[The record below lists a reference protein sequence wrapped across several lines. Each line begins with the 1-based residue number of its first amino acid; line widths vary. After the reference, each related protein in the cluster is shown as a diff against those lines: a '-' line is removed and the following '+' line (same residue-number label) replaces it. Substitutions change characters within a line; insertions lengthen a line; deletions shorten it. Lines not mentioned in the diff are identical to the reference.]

1 MKYFVTNYVAPGA
14 QPAYGT
20 SEFDALVAEYSGV
33 AERTRDIATILAGE
47 GLQDVANATTLRGRG
62 GQVETVDGPFAETRE
77 HLAGF
82 YLIEAPDL
90 DAALR
95 FAAEVPASRHGSVE
109 VRPVMVF

>member
-14 QPAYGT
+14 QPAYG
-20 SEFDALVAEYSGV
+20 SPEFDALVAEYSGV
-33 AERTRDIATILAGE
+33 AEKTKYVATIIAGE
-47 GLQDVANATTLRGRG
+47 GLQDIATATTLRNRG
-62 GQVETVDGPFAETRE
+62 GKVETADGPFAATRE

-95 FAAEVPASRHGSVE
+95 FAAEVPATRHGSVE
-109 VRPVMVF
+109 VRPVINF